1 MPMSGE
7 RSLSPDERDR
17 YIVERLRSAELPVS
31 GEALAAELGV
41 SRVALW
47 KRVEAL
53 KAWGYGI
60 EASRKGYALGRDD
73 GLAVWDLDPPGPVAL
88 FGQASSTMDEALD
101 WARSGAPSGAMVL
114 ALGQSAGRG
123 RGGESWESPAGGL
136 YFSIVLRS
144 ALPPS
149 HAGALSLEAALAL
162 TEGLAAAGVRGA
174 AFAWPSAV
182 ECYGRKAAG
191 ILVEPHGDL
200 GAASSYVVGI
210 GVKAALVDLA
220 RAVSGAPG
228 TGVGRSEPVAPGEAD
243 PGVPARRA
251 RLAAYVA
258 RRLSDWAASPALDP
272 ARWAPLLPADPLAV
286 ELWTGESRVVRA
298 AGFDARGDL
307 LPDGGGPAL
316 SVGECRS
323 ARTLGDGP
331 AAAVKI

>member
-1 MPMSGE
+1 MSMSGE

-17 YIVERLRSAELPVS
+17 YVVECLRSADGPVS
-31 GEALAAELGV
+31 GEALAVELGV

-60 EASRKGYALGRDD
+60 EASRKGYTLSRDD
-73 GLAVWDLDPPGPVAL
+73 GLAVWDLDPPGPVVL
-88 FGQASSTMDEALD
+88 FGLAGSTMDEALEL
-101 WARSGAPSGAMVL
+101 ARSGAPSGAMVL

-162 TEGLAAAGVRGA
+162 TEELAEAGVRGA
-174 AFAWPSAV
+174 AFAWPNTVDRAGSKV
-182 ECYGRKAAG
+182 AG

-210 GVKAALVDLA
+210 GIKSALVDLA
-220 RAVSGAPG
+220 RTGGGVGGPGAPG
-228 TGVGRSEPVAPGEAD
+228 EPD
-243 PGVPARRA
+243 STVPARRA
-251 RLAAYVA
+251 RLAASVA
-258 RRLSDWAASPALDP
+258 RRLTAWAATPILEP
-272 ARWAPLLPADPLAV
+272 ARWSSLVPTESLAV

-298 AGFDARGDL
+298 VGFTTRGDL
-307 LPDGGGPAL
+307 VPADGSLAL

-323 ARTLGDGP
+323 ARPLRNEGVQP
-331 AAAVKI
+331 